1 MVALDVT
8 ENGESIENENMYITR
23 IKFHRFKT
31 YELAISSCIKDDEIH
46 FY

>member
-8 ENGESIENENMYITR
+8 DNGESIENENMYITSF
-23 IKFHRFKT
+23 KFHRFKT
-31 YELAISSCIKDDEIH
+31 YKLAISSCIKDDKIH